1 MKKTKRAKK
10 SRTWV
15 IKQHRDQFFKKAKVL
30 GYKSRA
36 AFKLIELNKKF
47 NFIKKNSNLLDVG
60 SAPGGWSQVASK
72 IITNGKILAVD
83 ITPMEKIDNVIFLNN
98 NFLEEKT
105 QENIL
110 KIFETKIDVVISD
123 MAENT
128 TGNKSVDSIRTN
140 NLCSEVISF
149 SLKILNSKGTLICK
163 LFMGEDFLEVKNK
176 AKSNF
181 KKVDFFKPES
191 SRNESKETYI
201 ICSALKTLMKSKL
214 CMFLLIHFYLIQV

>member
-47 NFIKKNSNLLDVG
+47 NFIKKNSNLLDIG

-72 IITNGKILAVD
+72 IIDSGKILAID
-83 ITPMEKIDNVIFLNN
+83 ILPMEEIKNVIFLKS
-98 NFLEEKT
+98 NFLDDKT
-105 QENIL
+105 HADIKNIF
-110 KIFETKIDVVISD
+110 KNKIDVVISD

-140 NLCSEVISF
+140 NLCAEVINF
-149 SLKILNSKGTLICK
+149 SLKMLTFNGAIICK
-163 LFMGEDFLEVKNK
+163 LFMGEDFLEVKNL
-176 AKSNF
+176 AKKYF
-181 KKVDFFKPES
+181 KNVEFFKPES
-191 SRNESKETYI
+191 SRSESKETYI
-201 ICSALKTLMKSKL
+201 FCSVLKTL
-214 CMFLLIHFYLIQV
+214 

>member
-1 MKKTKRAKK
+1 MKKTKRSKK

-47 NFIKKNSNLLDVG
+47 NFIKKNSYLLDIG
-60 SAPGGWSQVASK
+60 STPGGWSQIASK

-98 NFLEEKT
+98 DFLEKET
-105 QENIL
+105 QQKIL
-110 KIFETKIDVVISD
+110 NVFNAKIDIIISD

-140 NLCSEVISF
+140 NLCSEVINF
-149 SLKILNSKGTLICK
+149 SLKMLNPKGTLVCK
-163 LFMGEDFLEVKNK
+163 LFMGEDFLEVKNL
-176 AKSNF
+176 AKNNF
-181 KKVDFFKPES
+181 EKVDFFKPES

-201 ICSALKTLMKSKL
+201 ICSALKAL
-214 CMFLLIHFYLIQV
+214 

>member
-47 NFIKKNSNLLDVG
+47 NFIKKNSNLLDIG
-60 SAPGGWSQVASK
+60 STPGGWSQVASK

-83 ITPMEKIDNVIFLNN
+83 IIPMEKLKDVLFLNSDFSDEKIQDEIIK
-98 NFLEEKT
+98 NFKD
-105 QENIL
+105 
-110 KIFETKIDVVISD
+110 KIDVIVSD

-140 NLCSEVISF
+140 SLCVDVINF
-149 SLKILNSKGTLICK
+149 SLKALTKKGSLACK
-163 LFMGEDFLEVKNK
+163 LFMGEDFLEVKNL
-176 AKSNF
+176 AKKNF
-181 KKVDFFKPES
+181 KNVDFFKPES
-191 SRNESKETYI
+191 SRSESKETYI
-201 ICSALKTLMKSKL
+201 ICSTLKTL
-214 CMFLLIHFYLIQV
+214 

>member
-1 MKKTKRAKK
+1 MKKTKRSKK

-47 NFIKKNSNLLDVG
+47 AFIKKNSNLLDIG
-60 SAPGGWSQVASK
+60 STPGGWSQVASK

-83 ITPMEKIDNVIFLNN
+83 ITPMDKLDNVIFFKN
-98 NFLEEKT
+98 NFSEDNVQDK
-105 QENIL
+105 IL
-110 KIFETKIDVVISD
+110 KFFNNKIDVIISD

-128 TGNKSVDSIRTN
+128 TGNKTVDSIRTN
-140 NLCSEVISF
+140 SLCSDVINF
-149 SLKILNSKGTLICK
+149 SLKALSKKGSLVCK
-163 LFMGEDFLEVKNK
+163 LFMGEDFLEVKNL
-176 AKSNF
+176 AKKNF
-181 KKVDFFKPES
+181 KNVDFFKPES

-201 ICSALKTLMKSKL
+201 VCSLLKTL
-214 CMFLLIHFYLIQV
+214 

>member
-47 NFIKKNSNLLDVG
+47 NFIKKDSNLLDIG
-60 SAPGGWSQVASK
+60 STPGGWCQVASK
-72 IITNGKILAVD
+72 IISSGKILAVD
-83 ITPMEKIDNVIFLNN
+83 ISPMDELGNVKFLNSD
-98 NFLEEKT
+98 FLEKKT
-105 QENIL
+105 QEEILNIF
-110 KIFETKIDVVISD
+110 KTKIDVIISD

-128 TGNKSVDSIRTN
+128 TGNKSIDSIRTN
-140 NLCSEVISF
+140 NLCSEVINF
-149 SLKILNSKGTLICK
+149 SLKMLNNKGTLICK
-163 LFMGEDFLEVKNK
+163 LFMGEDFLEVKNL
-176 AKSNF
+176 AKKNF

-191 SRNESKETYI
+191 SRSESKETYI
-201 ICSALKTLMKSKL
+201 ICSLLKTL
-214 CMFLLIHFYLIQV
+214 

>member
-47 NFIKKNSNLLDVG
+47 NFIKKNSNLLDIG
-60 SAPGGWSQVASK
+60 SSPGGWSQVASK
-72 IITNGKILAVD
+72 IITSGKILAVD
-83 ITPMEKIDNVIFLNN
+83 ITIMEKLDNVIFLNN
-98 NFLEEKT
+98 DFLEEKT
-105 QENIL
+105 QERILNI
-110 KIFETKIDVVISD
+110 FNTKIDVIISD

-140 NLCSEVISF
+140 NLCSEVINF
-149 SLKILNSKGTLICK
+149 SLKMLDQKGTLICK
-163 LFMGEDFLEVKNK
+163 LFMGEDFLEVKNL
-176 AKSNF
+176 AKNNF

-191 SRNESKETYI
+191 SRSESKETYI
-201 ICSALKTLMKSKL
+201 ICSSLKTL
-214 CMFLLIHFYLIQV
+214 

>member
-47 NFIKKNSNLLDVG
+47 NFIKKNSNLLDIG

-72 IITNGKILAVD
+72 IIDSGKILAID
-83 ITPMEKIDNVIFLNN
+83 ILPMEEIKNVIFLKS
-98 NFLEEKT
+98 NFLDDKT
-105 QENIL
+105 HADIKNIF
-110 KIFETKIDVVISD
+110 KNKIDVVISD

-140 NLCSEVISF
+140 NLCAEVINF
-149 SLKILNSKGTLICK
+149 SLKMLTKKGSLVCK
-163 LFMGEDFLEVKNK
+163 LFMGEDFLEVKNL
-176 AKSNF
+176 AKKNF
-181 KKVDFFKPES
+181 KNVDFFKPES
-191 SRNESKETYI
+191 SRSESKETYI
-201 ICSALKTLMKSKL
+201 ICSTLKTL
-214 CMFLLIHFYLIQV
+214 

>member
-30 GYKSRA
+30 GYRSRA
-36 AFKLIELNKKF
+36 SFKLIELNKKF

-72 IITNGKILAVD
+72 IITNGKIIAVD
-83 ITPMEKIDNVIFLNN
+83 ILPMQNIDKVLFLKS
-98 NFLEEKT
+98 NFLDEKT
-105 QENIL
+105 HDKIL
-110 KIFETKIDVVISD
+110 RFFSKKIDVIISD

-128 TGNKSVDSIRTN
+128 TGIKTVDSIRTN
-140 NLCSEVISF
+140 NLCSEVIKF
-149 SLKILNSKGTLICK
+149 SLKMLTIKGSLVCK
-163 LFMGEDFLEVKNK
+163 LFMGEDFLEVKNL
-176 AKSNF
+176 AKKHYKN
-181 KKVDFFKPES
+181 VEFFKPES

-201 ICSALKTLMKSKL
+201 FCSSLKTL
-214 CMFLLIHFYLIQV
+214 